1 MTILLSWCFTATE
14 TIRLIRDGFV
24 TMSREGAA
32 GQVSRTT
39 WHKDRVERGFEN
51 KVGEWGAKGEGTRK
65 AEIPRSKRCMHFNN
79 PLQTKV
85 RPPVKSEPV
94 WSSGFC
100 GR

>member
-32 GQVSRTT
+32 GQAGHR
-39 WHKDRVERGFEN
+39 DRVERGFGTQ
-51 KVGEWGAKGEGTRK
+51 VGQWGGEGEETRK
-65 AEIPRSKRCMHFNN
+65 AEIPGSKRSMHFNN
-79 PLQTKV
+79 RLQTKV
-85 RPPVKSEPV
+85 GPLVKSQPV
-94 WSSGFC
+94 WPSGFF